1 MSFLINGIG
10 YHILVQALP
19 VQVAQQTSLTGFVL
33 RAVGMMYLVDMDDTP
48 GYKLTVVLPPSSSPN
63 ATGGSQPDNAKAAS
77 ESIDHH
83 HHRKDEPPE
92 EKKKTNHYMHGASRY
107 EIYKSS
113 QEIIEEARR
122 KLDALTNNNGPSHP
136 LEEIPL
142 DFHASVRESLFGS
155 FIVRNP
161 TSNKNNNMGRARI
174 TTLSPTN
181 PTKEAFYS
189 GTLHDTRTDDSFAD
203 MDVELGHGS
212 RPHDSVRRQRQIG
225 QPPATAAAAG
235 AAGEGEQA
243 ATIPHATDDGNGE

>member
-48 GYKLTVVLPPSSSPN
+48 GYKLTVVLPPSSSAPN

-122 KLDALTNNNGPSHP
+122 KLDALTNNGPSHP